1 MSQTSE
7 YLERRHG
14 ECLQKARGIDE
25 QIGDRVP
32 ELLRYIDAQLRD
44 EQADESGAT
53 NEGKARM
60 SQLTELRSRAEK
72 LKELKLL

>member
-25 QIGDRVP
+25 LLGDRVP

-44 EQADESGAT
+44 TRARKRSDKGRQGECVAVDRADGHAP
-53 NEGKARM
+53 
-60 SQLTELRSRAEK
+60 RS
-72 LKELKLL
+72 